1 MAFNSQFR
9 KGVQINDVGQMYVFT
24 NLKTKY
30 FWIFITYVGHDLVN
44 IAERQGHTGTH
55 LSENTYIAIF
65 KYGI

>member
-9 KGVQINDVGQMYVFT
+9 KEVQINGVGQMYVFT
-24 NLKTKY
+24 NVKTNY
-30 FWIFITYVGHDLVN
+30 FWIFITYVGQDLVS
-44 IAERQGHTGTH
+44 IAERQGHTGMH